1 MFLHAINEVKAPGLA
16 KSWFLPGLSKSR
28 RVRWEMKARYG
39 FYYFTK
45 GIRNTKHTHTHTAE
59 KMSSSLGFHIPKAL
73 PSLSPSKS
81 RSPRLSI
88 ISSQVQS
95 HNPKPDKKLG
105 GISKKATDYSA
116 SKIPSLAIQVGAL
129 LATVAPPAFAVTGV
143 NDEEDFTWVLIQLGI
158 SAFIYFLV
166 VPPFI
171 MNWLRTRWY
180 RRNLFEMYLQFM
192 FVFMFFPG
200 ILLWAPFVNFRK
212 FPRDPS
218 MKYPWATPQDTSQ
231 LEATY
236 LKYPWAK
243 PEDYDNLSL

>member
-1 MFLHAINEVKAPGLA
+1 
-16 KSWFLPGLSKSR
+16 
-28 RVRWEMKARYG
+28 
-39 FYYFTK
+39 
-45 GIRNTKHTHTHTAE
+45 
-59 KMSSSLGFHIPKAL
+59 MSSSLGFHIPKAL
-73 PSLSPSKS
+73 PSLSPSKP

-95 HNPKPDKKLG
+95 HNPKPDKVHMCEQIKHSNLIFSPSLLNLYKLA
-105 GISKKATDYSA
+105 GIRKKATDYSA
-116 SKIPSLAIQVGAL
+116 SKIPSLGIQVGAL
-129 LATVAPPAFAVTGV
+129 LAT
-143 NDEEDFTWVLIQLGI
+143 
-158 SAFIYFLV
+158 
-166 VPPFI
+166 PFI

-200 ILLWAPFVNFRK
+200 VLLWAPFVNFRK